1 MELLGTLL
9 LDLFITAIAYLFVPL
24 IIYIS
29 EKKLTL
35 LQIKKVITINGI
47 CVSLIF
53 VVIRAANGIDGASIG
68 LLWWYI
74 GYTLLK
80 RKCSVEWDDTKIYE
94 PNKTINFKNVAK
106 GLAVLLAISVVFNI
120 VQLSNTTDNTEV
132 SEKLEFYDENIVF
145 VIDGYGD
152 YYYTYDQMVKVT
164 KDDDYYEYWAYNK
177 EQAIDLGYIAYP
189 NKR

>member
-9 LDLFITAIAYLFVPL
+9 LDLFITAIAYLLVPL

-35 LQIKKVITINGI
+35 PQIKKVIIINGI
-47 CVSLIF
+47 CVWIIF
-53 VVIRAANGIDGASIG
+53 MVIRAEMGIDGASYAV
-68 LLWWYI
+68 LLWSSV
-74 GYTLLK
+74 GYALLK

-177 EQAIDLGYIAYP
+177 EQAIDLGYIAYR
-189 NKR
+189 K